1 VARQRRQTEPLET
14 LHGVLSEYAAV
25 EALLSAGEMKGRR
38 WVFDR
43 ALANGVPLATPTDY
57 DVLDLHVAMF
67 GDFLSWAG
75 TTRREDRGPGG
86 RVPVPWHE
94 VRLALRALSQDL
106 AAWVAALGS
115 IDAEAMANVIADAHH
130 RFQWTHPF
138 HDTNG
143 RTGRVLDHYLLWVTF
158 DLHGA
163 TLETSPTLEY
173 FPTGAQ
179 EDAYYDGLAAADA
192 GDPAALRA
200 YYLERLVAMFDTT

>member
-14 LHGVLSEYAAV
+14 LRGVLSEYAAI
-25 EALLSAGEMKGRR
+25 EELLSAGEMKGRR

-43 ALANGVPLATPTDY
+43 AIASDAPLTAPTDY
-57 DVLDLHVAMF
+57 DVLELHVAMF

-106 AAWVAALGS
+106 AAWVAALGGV
-115 IDAEAMANVIADAHH
+115 DAEVMANVIADAHH
-130 RFQWTHPF
+130 RFQWIHPF

-158 DLHGA
+158 DLHGPN
-163 TLETSPTLEY
+163 LETSPTLEY
-173 FPTGAQ
+173 FPTAAQ

-192 GDPAALRA
+192 GDPAGLRA
-200 YYLERLVAMFDTT
+200 FYLERLMATFDAT